1 MDAMLL
7 AIGVPEAAS
16 MSTVALAALGL
27 VTFIFRE
34 HTKALR
40 DMAAE
45 HRAERKEM
53 MGTLQQST
61 EASKALVDVV
71 KGMAK

>member
-1 MDAMLL
+1 MLL
-7 AIGVPEAAS
+7 EIGIAEAS
-16 MSTVALAALGL
+16 GMSAVALGALGL
-27 VTFIFRE
+27 VGIIFRE
-34 HTKALR
+34 HLR
-40 DMAAE
+40 MVREQATE

-71 KGMAK
+71 KGMTR